1 VRGSLPGTPAPALN
15 ETFWKS
21 EPELRPGRRGARR
34 PHPAPSE
41 RAPCP
46 GREPLT
52 PPLGGG
58 LRRLLAIALLIVLP
72 SAAVAADHQ
81 IEINEGRALFSRD
94 IQPTIGGITTAPPG
108 SRVTVQITSPTDETA
123 AAPETAETE
132 IGPRGHWTLVWPTP
146 LPAGAYDVTA
156 TVTAPDASTATAT
169 VLLIVQ
175 PEGNLPR
182 RPLVAPP
189 IDYAPPYRPPADE
202 FRAFTDRWR
211 IVPPPYELTA
221 EPSRWDPYNQNV
233 LKGDYP
239 IWPDR
244 WGQDVFLVLTGVSD
258 TLVQGMT
265 LPTPSGVSAAE
276 PGSIEF
282 FGDDG
287 QAFLNQNVALS
298 AELFKGATAFKP
310 FEWRVKATLVGNVN
324 HLETQENAVVKPDVR
339 RGTDRTDGRGSLQEL
354 FVEKKLADLSVNYD
368 FLSLRAGIQPFAS
381 DFRGFVYTDTN
392 LALRLFG
399 NARSNRW
406 QYNLYFSERLE
417 KDTNSGLN
425 LLEWRD
431 QQVAVAN
438 VYRQDTFAPG
448 WTHELSVHWL
458 RDEPT
463 FQFDRNGFLARPDPV
478 GSFTPHEVEAFYLG
492 WASFGHVGRINV
504 DHAIYFATGED
515 SLNPIAGDD
524 PFRGE
529 SEVDIEG
536 LFGAVELSIDKDWYR
551 PKLAL
556 LYASGDDDPTDR
568 DAEGFDAI
576 FDNPAFA
583 GGGFSFWNRLGIRL
597 AGTGVTLVNRGSL
610 LPSLKS
616 SKEEGQPNFVNP
628 GLILASAGLDLELTP
643 EIKAIATANYLRF
656 DTSETLELILFQ
668 APIDDEIGWDLSLGA
683 RWRPFLNNNVI
694 LLAGAATFLPG
705 DGFADIYESDDPLY
719 LGFLNL
725 TLTF

>member
-1 VRGSLPGTPAPALN
+1 MRRMAS
-15 ETFWKS
+15 
-21 EPELRPGRRGARR
+21 RGALDPPRTR
-34 PHPAPSE
+34 SAE
-41 RAPCP
+41 IACLIL
-46 GREPLT
+46 LT
-52 PPLGGG
+52 
-58 LRRLLAIALLIVLP
+58 LA
-72 SAAVAADHQ
+72 AAGPIQAAGYQ
-81 IEINEGRALFSRD
+81 LTINEGQAIFSRTEN
-94 IQPTIGGITTAPPG
+94 PEITGRTNAPPG
-108 SRVTVQITSPTDETA
+108 SKIRLKIDNPRHDTEVEITLDDTPSGTWSVCWPDLPPGGYTVEA
-123 AAPETAETE
+123 
-132 IGPRGHWTLVWPTP
+132 TL
-146 LPAGAYDVTA
+146 
-156 TVTAPDASTATAT
+156 TAPDGTTATAT
-169 VLLIVQ
+169 ALLVVQ

-189 IDYAPPYRPPADE
+189 LDFAPPPPPLADE

-211 IVPPPYELTA
+211 VVPPPYELTA
-221 EPSRWDPYNQNV
+221 ESSRWDPYDQNV
-233 LKGDYP
+233 LKGDFP
-239 IWPDR
+239 IWRRGDR
-244 WGQDVFLVLTGVSD
+244 EVFLVLTGVSD

-265 LPTPSGVSAAE
+265 LPTPSGVSTAE

-282 FGDDG
+282 FGEDG
-287 QAFLNQNVALS
+287 QAFLNQNVVLS
-298 AELFKGATAFKP
+298 AELFEGATAFKP

-324 HLETQENAVVKPDVR
+324 HLETRENAVVKPDVR
-339 RGTDRTDGRGSLQEL
+339 RGTDRTDGRGSLQEA

-368 FLSLRAGIQPFAS
+368 FLSLRAGIQPFSS

-406 QYNLYFSERLE
+406 QYNLYLAERLE

-425 LLEWRD
+425 LFEWRD

-438 VYRQDTFAPG
+438 LYRQDTFAPG
-448 WTHELSVHWL
+448 WTHEVSLHWL

-463 FQFDRNGFLARPDPV
+463 FKFDRNGFLARPDPI
-478 GSFTPHEVEAFYLG
+478 GSFTPHEVEAVYLG
-492 WASFGHVGRINV
+492 WASFGHVGRWNV
-504 DHAIYFATGED
+504 DHALYFATGDD

-524 PFRGE
+524 PFSGE
-529 SEVDIEG
+529 SAVDVQAF
-536 LFGAVELSIDKDWYR
+536 FGAVELSIDKNWFR

-568 DAEGFDAI
+568 DARGFDAI

-628 GLILASAGLDLELTP
+628 GLVLASAGVDLELTP
-643 EIKAIATANYLRF
+643 EVKAVATVNHLRF
-656 DTSETLELILFQ
+656 DTTETLELVLFQ

-683 RWRPFLNNNVI
+683 RWRPFLNNNAI
-694 LLAGAATFLPG
+694 LLAGAAAFLPG
-705 DGFADIYESDDPLY
+705 DGFEDVYEHDDPLY